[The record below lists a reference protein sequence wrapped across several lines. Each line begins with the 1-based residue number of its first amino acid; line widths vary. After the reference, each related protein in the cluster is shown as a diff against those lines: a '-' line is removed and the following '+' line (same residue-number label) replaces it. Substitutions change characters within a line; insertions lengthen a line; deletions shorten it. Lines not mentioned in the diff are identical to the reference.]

1 MNDPQVVALIYRV
14 EHGDSVSYENAG
26 PLRNF
31 SQTPEFD
38 LTVEDKIA
46 RFEFAKGYENE
57 DEDEALKAI
66 EPFIQQ
72 WEFETGIRWG
82 PNSFKLRYT
91 NAEIID
97 RNASPPKSG
106 TRKLRPA
113 GHVLG
118 NFTAEAKIMLGHAH
132 YPPPPSGG
140 SVDPDD
146 PYVVMMRR
154 RYEQYRLG
162 RAKQPEMAYFCVTV
176 LEKKYGD
183 LSAAAKECG
192 ISRNVLKE
200 IKKLSSN
207 KGGEDSRKAGGFD
220 DEFTRQEKRFLN
232 RALKEIIIR
241 AAQVAADDSQC
252 LPQITMADLPKL

>member
-1 MNDPQVVALIYRV
+1 M
-14 EHGDSVSYENAG
+14 
-26 PLRNF
+26 
-31 SQTPEFD
+31 
-38 LTVEDKIA
+38 TVEDKIA
-46 RFEFAKGYENE
+46 RFEFEKDYEN
-57 DEDEALKAI
+57 EDEALKAI

-97 RNASPPKSG
+97 RNPSPSKSG
-106 TRKLRPA
+106 TRKVRTG
-113 GHVLG
+113 GHVLS
-118 NFTAEAKIMLGHAH
+118 NITASAKLTRGMPH
-132 YPPPPSGG
+132 YPPPPVGG
-140 SVDPDD
+140 SVDLED

-162 RAKQPEMAYFCVTV
+162 RAKRPEMAYFCVTV
-176 LEKKYGD
+176 LEKKYGN

-207 KGGEDSRKAGGFD
+207 KGGEDSRKAEGFD

-232 RALKEIIIR
+232 LAVPEIIIR
-241 AAQVAADDSQC
+241 AAQVAADDSQRH
-252 LPQITMADLPKL
+252 PQITMADLPSL